1 MTAKISVI
9 FTTYNE
15 PNWLEKV
22 LWGFSVQSFKDFE
35 VVIADDGSNET
46 TKILIDKLRKKVDFP
61 IQHVW
66 HEDEGFRK
74 CVILNKAIVKAKADY
89 LVFTDGDCIP
99 RKDFLQVHF
108 DHRQKNKFLSGGLV
122 RLPLDLSKSITQD
135 DILAQRIFDTS
146 WLSENEL
153 NLKLFK
159 RIRLS
164 EKSFLKSLM
173 NTITPTNA
181 SWNGH
186 NASVWKKLVLEANGF
201 DERMK
206 YGGEDREFGE
216 RLMNA
221 GIKGKQ
227 IRYNAICMHLDH
239 SRGYVT
245 KEDWDRNEQIRKETQ
260 VNKTTRTL
268 YGIEKSKS
276 I

>member
-1 MTAKISVI
+1 MALKISVI

-15 PNWLEKV
+15 PDWLEKV

-35 VVIADDGSNET
+35 VIIADDGSQKA
-46 TKILIDKLRKKVDFP
+46 TKTVIDRLRKDVNFP

-66 HEDEGFRK
+66 HEDKDFRK

-99 RKDFLQVHF
+99 RNDFLQVHY
-108 DHRQKNKFLSGGLV
+108 DYREKNKFLSGGLI
-122 RLPLDLSKSITQD
+122 RLPLNLSQAISKE
-135 DILAQRIFDTS
+135 DIINQRIFDEK
-146 WLSENEL
+146 WLLKNK
-153 NLKLFK
+153 LKLGFSK
-159 RIRLS
+159 RLRLS
-164 EKSFLKSLM
+164 GSTFAKKTM
-173 NTITPTNA
+173 NNITPTNA

-186 NASVWKKLVLEANGF
+186 NSSTWKKLILEANGF

-221 GIKGKQ
+221 GIKSRQ

-245 KEDWDRNEQIRKETQ
+245 KEDWDRNKQIRKETS

-268 YGIEKSKS
+268 YGIEKAE
-276 I
+276 IL

>member
-15 PNWLEKV
+15 PDWLEKV
-22 LWGFSVQSFKDFE
+22 LWGFNAQSFKDFE
-35 VVIADDGSNET
+35 VVIADDGSKET
-46 TKILIDKLRKKVDFP
+46 TKNRIDKLRKEVDFP

-108 DHRQKNKFLSGGLV
+108 DRRKENSFLSGGLV
-122 RLPLDLSKSITQD
+122 RLPLYLSKSISQQ
-135 DILAQRIFDTS
+135 DILAQRIFNNQ
-146 WLSENEL
+146 WLSENGL
-153 NLKLFK
+153 KLKLFK

-164 EKSFLKSLM
+164 ENSFLKKLM
-173 NTITPTNA
+173 NAITPTNA

-186 NASVWKKLVLEANGF
+186 NSSTWKKLILEANGF

-221 GIKGKQ
+221 GVKNKQ

-239 SRGYVT
+239 ARGYVT
-245 KEDWDRNEQIRKETQ
+245 KEDWDRNKQIRKDTRK
-260 VNKTTRTL
+260 NKTTRTQ
-268 YGIEKSKS
+268 YGIEKRNNT
-276 I
+276 

>member
-15 PNWLEKV
+15 PAWLEKV
-22 LWGFSVQSFKDFE
+22 LWGFSAQSYKDFE
-35 VVIADDGSNET
+35 VVIADDGSNHA
-46 TKILIDKLRKKVDFP
+46 TKALIDKFRKKVDFP

-74 CVILNKAIVKAKADY
+74 CAILNKAIVEAKADY

-99 RKDFLQVHF
+99 REDFLQVHF
-108 DHRQKNKFLSGGLV
+108 DYRQENKFLSGGLI
-122 RLPLDLSKSITQD
+122 RLPMDLSKAITKE
-135 DILAQRIFDTS
+135 DIINQRIFDNR
-146 WLSENEL
+146 WLSENGL
-153 NLKLFK
+153 KLKLFK
-159 RIRLS
+159 RMRLS
-164 EKSFLKSLM
+164 GNSFLKKVM
-173 NTITPTNA
+173 NAITPTNA

-186 NASVWKKLVLEANGF
+186 NASTWKKLILEANGF

-221 GIKGKQ
+221 GVKSRQ

-239 SRGYVT
+239 ARGYVT
-245 KEDWDRNEQIRKETQ
+245 KEDWDRNKQIRKETQ
-260 VNKTTRTL
+260 TNKTTRTL
-268 YGIEKSKS
+268 YGIEK
-276 I
+276 